1 MSGFHS
7 EALAPRHGRSS
18 FTCGVPVLDEYLRT
32 RATQDMRRYSAA
44 VFVLLQDGE
53 PTRITGFYTLS
64 AFSVQL
70 DSVPESA
77 AKGLAR
83 YPVVPSILIGRLA
96 RSTSFPGLGA
106 ALLMDAIT
114 RCVRQSDA
122 IGASLIAV
130 DAKDER
136 ARAFYEKHGFLS
148 LASAPTRL
156 VLLMKTAAVA
166 VG

>member
-7 EALAPRHGRSS
+7 EALAPRHDRST
-18 FTCGVPVLDEYLRT
+18 FTCGVLILDEYLRT

-44 VFVLLQDGE
+44 VFVLLRDDE
-53 PTRITGFYTLS
+53 PTRIAGFYTLS
-64 AFSVQL
+64 AFSVEL
-70 DSVPESA
+70 ESVPGTA
-77 AKGLAR
+77 ARGLGR

-96 RSTSFPGLGA
+96 RRTSFPGLGA
-106 ALLMDAIT
+106 TLLMDAIT

-136 ARAFYEKHGFLS
+136 ARAFYERHGFLS
-148 LASAPTRL
+148 LKSAPMRL
-156 VLLMKTAAVA
+156 VLPMKTAAMV

>member
-1 MSGFHS
+1 MRGFHS
-7 EALAPRHGRSS
+7 EALASRHDRSTFS
-18 FTCGVPVLDEYLRT
+18 CGVPALDDYLRT

-44 VFVLLQDGE
+44 AFVLLEDDE

-64 AFSVQL
+64 AFSVEL

-106 ALLMDAIT
+106 ALLTDAIT
-114 RCVRQSDA
+114 RCVRQADA
-122 IGASLIAV
+122 IGASLIVV

-136 ARAFYEKHGFLS
+136 AGAFYKKHGFLS
-148 LASAPTRL
+148 LTSAPMRL
-156 VLLMKTAAVA
+156 VLPMKTAAMA

>member
-7 EALAPRHGRSS
+7 EALAARHDRSAFS
-18 FTCGVPVLDEYLRT
+18 CGVAVLDEYLRT

-44 VFVLLQDGE
+44 AFVLVQDDE
-53 PTRITGFYTLS
+53 PNRISGFYTLS
-64 AFSVQL
+64 AFSVEL
-70 DSVPESA
+70 ESVPESA

-106 ALLMDAIT
+106 TLLMDAIT
-114 RCVRQSDA
+114 RCVRQSDE
-122 IGASLIAV
+122 IGASLIVV

-136 ARAFYEKHGFLS
+136 AGAFYEKHGFLS
-148 LASAPTRL
+148 LKSAPMRL
-156 VLLMKTAAVA
+156 VLPMKTAVVA

>member
-7 EALAPRHGRSS
+7 EALASRHDRRS

-44 VFVLLQDGE
+44 VFVLLQDDE
-53 PTRITGFYTLS
+53 PTRIAGFYTLS
-64 AFSVQL
+64 AFSVEL

-77 AKGLAR
+77 AKGFAR

-106 ALLMDAIT
+106 TLLMDAIT
-114 RCVRQSDA
+114 RCVRQSDE
-122 IGASLIAV
+122 IGASLIVV

-136 ARAFYEKHGFLS
+136 ARAFYKKHGFLG
-148 LASAPTRL
+148 LMSAPMRL
-156 VLLMKTAAVA
+156 ILPMKTAAAA
-166 VG
+166 VS